1 MNSEHIIAFSS
12 SCSFLCN
19 QEWKDILYGSHQP
32 EVKWELPAHTSD
44 ISKYELCKQINLKC
58 YRYRGNKEC
67 YGGMLL
73 MKWWL
78 IVIYWNEHL
87 GVLFNKIFVRNHA
100 VFEKKLGTYIG
111 KASIPIILSFLLM
124 NSIISVCYF
133 IYCESYKT
141 SNYQLYIRH
150 NFRSKKNLSSSMFQK
165 SRPLPCHFHSSS
177 LVSLHRFKPQDLRRK
192 CSDWKF
198 DHGWRHIW
206 SGPGRRETK
215 MAAPK
220 SSRRNRR
227 PTILLLLTM

>member
-1 MNSEHIIAFSS
+1 MKRRLLNLLNQLGKQISEIRTYYYIAFSS

-32 EVKWELPAHTSD
+32 EVKWELPAHASD

-100 VFEKKLGTYIG
+100 IFEKKLGTYIYRKG
-111 KASIPIILSFLLM
+111 VYTYHTLFLIDEF
-124 NSIISVCYF
+124 N
-133 IYCESYKT
+133 
-141 SNYQLYIRH
+141 H
-150 NFRSKKNLSSSMFQK
+150 
-165 SRPLPCHFHSSS
+165 
-177 LVSLHRFKPQDLRRK
+177 K
-192 CSDWKF
+192 CVLFYLLWK
-198 DHGWRHIW
+198 
-206 SGPGRRETK
+206 
-215 MAAPK
+215 
-220 SSRRNRR
+220 
-227 PTILLLLTM
+227 L